1 MNEKAAIKRIMVG
14 LDGSEGSAA
23 ALRWTIDLAKTVDAE
38 VIALHAFELPY
49 RVVAPMAG
57 GAGFGVSTELGSFEQ
72 SMRENA
78 KEAFRT
84 QWCAPLQEAGVRY
97 REVFGEGRAGTVL
110 IEAAER
116 EEVDLIVSGRRGLGS
131 VTELLAGSV
140 SQHLVHRA
148 NRPVVIIPSPSDQ
161 S

>member
-1 MNEKAAIKRIMVG
+1 MNEKSIKQIMVG

-23 ALRWTIDLAKTVDAE
+23 ALRWTIDLAKTIDAE

-49 RVVAPMAG
+49 RAFAPPAG
-57 GAGFGVSTELGSFEQ
+57 GAAFGVSTEVGSFEQ
-72 SMRENA
+72 SMRDGA

-97 REVFGEGRAGTVL
+97 REVFGEGRAGAVL

-116 EEVDLIVSGRRGLGS
+116 DEVDLIVTGRRGWSS
-131 VTELLAGSV
+131 VAELLAGSV
-140 SQHLVHRA
+140 SQYLVHRA
-148 NRPVVIIPSPSDQ
+148 KRPVVVIPSPPHQ
-161 S
+161 P